1 MSGAFSIAPAWREGG
16 MRLRCPQ
23 VALKD
28 TRHPMSWTKVFTARG
43 LTVPRSKILTVRT
56 PLGSADSRLN
66 LLFGIDILPEAV
78 MDDSTQSFQKPREL
92 RVLSPIWQMV
102 KLRLQAVW

>member
-1 MSGAFSIAPAWREGG
+1 MPVGGAFSIAPAWREGG

-92 RVLSPIWQMV
+92 RVLSPDRKSV
-102 KLRLQAVW
+102 V

>member
-1 MSGAFSIAPAWREGG
+1 MITPGPTIYKPVRV
-16 MRLRCPQ
+16 R
-23 VALKD
+23 
-28 TRHPMSWTKVFTARG
+28 FTARG

-92 RVLSPIWQMV
+92 RVLSLIWQMV